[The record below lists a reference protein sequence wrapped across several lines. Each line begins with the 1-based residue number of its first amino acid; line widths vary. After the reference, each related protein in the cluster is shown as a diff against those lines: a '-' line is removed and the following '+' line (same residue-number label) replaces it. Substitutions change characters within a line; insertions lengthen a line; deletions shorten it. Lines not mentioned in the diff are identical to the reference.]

1 MANIEV
7 ISKKAMD
14 VLRNAPVD
22 AAEQLQKL
30 MASMSA
36 IEQPKF
42 VTKFGEQFGR
52 LQEDVQKV
60 VSSNLDLLRQNST
73 AQTASTQLDALRQSI
88 GEGAENASKKPKSLW
103 KETSLNPKNWSP
115 EVRKNITAGAV
126 GLGVAASAL
135 AMFQVGKWL
144 FYGSKKHRE
153 SNADTGWK
161 GLSGTKERVKQKV
174 RGGTTNIVVIGA
186 LALATLA
193 AFFGARKFVQ
203 YLDTVGAKTIA
214 KTLEEFKKREKQLH
228 DGIKKL
234 TASKDALST
243 EGKKQLDR
251 LKMELTQV
259 RGEIVQWKKKATQ
272 QKEKTTTL
280 TKKKR
285 EQFRRVAEDKRP
297 DATRRSVTF
306 ALEKYTKSDK
316 IGTVLGRIESAKW
329 KMKDLLALYDPKS
342 NTVREDHLAK
352 QSDVLVPSTVTN
364 LEDRKKYLDAASELV
379 LLCGKHSALAK
390 DADMSEQEF
399 LAQSVSTYVQG
410 MGSMEFLMGVTQKI
424 NSLRSFDF
432 RKHFDS
438 LRSVLVS
445 GKEKKSVSP
454 HELLVFAE
462 MQSISD
468 VT

>member
-144 FYGSKKHRE
+144 FY
-153 SNADTGWK
+153 
-161 GLSGTKERVKQKV
+161 
-174 RGGTTNIVVIGA
+174 
-186 LALATLA
+186 
-193 AFFGARKFVQ
+193 
-203 YLDTVGAKTIA
+203 
-214 KTLEEFKKREKQLH
+214 
-228 DGIKKL
+228 
-234 TASKDALST
+234 
-243 EGKKQLDR
+243 
-251 LKMELTQV
+251 
-259 RGEIVQWKKKATQ
+259 
-272 QKEKTTTL
+272 
-280 TKKKR
+280 
-285 EQFRRVAEDKRP
+285 
-297 DATRRSVTF
+297 
-306 ALEKYTKSDK
+306 
-316 IGTVLGRIESAKW
+316 
-329 KMKDLLALYDPKS
+329 
-342 NTVREDHLAK
+342 
-352 QSDVLVPSTVTN
+352 
-364 LEDRKKYLDAASELV
+364 
-379 LLCGKHSALAK
+379 
-390 DADMSEQEF
+390 
-399 LAQSVSTYVQG
+399 
-410 MGSMEFLMGVTQKI
+410 
-424 NSLRSFDF
+424 
-432 RKHFDS
+432 
-438 LRSVLVS
+438 
-445 GKEKKSVSP
+445 
-454 HELLVFAE
+454 
-462 MQSISD
+462 
-468 VT
+468 